1 MLSMTGLV
9 TGIGNAVFNIVV
21 ARSGGA
27 DAYGALGP
35 LLAFATI
42 AGVLGTGVQYAVA
55 GRVAQSHMTQRQH
68 IALALRTLLPWLL
81 FSLVLLALVPLA
93 TAYLRLRGELP
104 AVLTVGLFMSS
115 LATAIPMGILVGD
128 RRFGLIAFTNVAM
141 VALRI
146 AMGAVLT
153 RLADP
158 TSGALLASLLAP
170 LVIMAILIGF
180 LAWRGRA
187 RTHAPLTG
195 GAGTAGIGAEGAAG
209 AAYAAALWGIWSLPL
224 LFARHWMAPAVAG
237 RFAAAQLL
245 SGAILFVAA
254 PVVTAFYPA
263 MVARASR
270 RLFATGMAATLGV
283 TVLGVTAVGTVG
295 PVVMRFAYGSEFV
308 TDRALLVSLGLSAM
322 VVSAANYLVWVMRA
336 LRARS
341 RLVIGLV
348 ASAVV
353 VELGL
358 GDVIQTNSTMLAAV
372 PAASVV
378 IALCVG
384 VLVAWMRRA
393 PAPCPVSGGSSL
405 LPRALR

>member
-1 MLSMTGLV
+1 MTGLV
-9 TGIGNAVFNIVV
+9 TGIGNAIFNIVV
-21 ARSGGA
+21 ARTGGA

-55 GRVAQSHMTQRQH
+55 GRVAQSRTTQRQQ
-68 IALALRTLLPWLL
+68 IALALRALLPWLL
-81 FSLVLLALVPLA
+81 LSLALLALVPLA

-128 RRFGLIAFTNVAM
+128 RRFGLIAFANVAM
-141 VALRI
+141 VALRV
-146 AMGAVLT
+146 ALGAVLT
-153 RLADP
+153 RRTDP

-180 LAWRGRA
+180 LAWRGTPGTRV
-187 RTHAPLTG
+187 PMTG
-195 GAGTAGIGAEGAAG
+195 GAGVAGVGAEGAAG
-209 AAYAAALWGIWSLPL
+209 AAYATALWGIWSLPL

-245 SGAILFVAA
+245 CGAVFFVAA

-263 MVARASR
+263 VVARASQ
-270 RLFATGMAATLGV
+270 RLVATGMAATLGV
-283 TVLGVTAVGTVG
+283 TALGVTAVGTLG

-308 TDRALLVSLGLSAM
+308 TDRPLLVSLGLSAM
-322 VVSAANYLVWVMRA
+322 AVSAANYLVWVMRA
-336 LRARS
+336 LRAGS
-341 RLVIGLV
+341 RLVVALV

-358 GDVIQTNSTMLAAV
+358 GDVIRANPTMLAGV
-372 PAASVV
+372 PAACVV
-378 IALCVG
+378 IALCAG
-384 VLVAWMRRA
+384 VLVAWTRRA
-393 PAPCPVSGGSSL
+393 PSPRPVSSGSSL
-405 LPRALR
+405 LSRALR